1 MNETGATKETKKPLT
16 RKQKI
21 QARTLTRRAKIVEI
35 IVTTGKSTQSEL
47 ALELDVTRQT
57 IAEDIAVIT
66 ENGTDWLD
74 GFAAVGWIIMWQG
87 QITTTLKQITT
98 LTQEINKCTSE
109 KTKTEF
115 TFEACPFNAN
125 TEPDNYFKW
134 LSEYRKAISS
144 FYLKD
149 NNFADTAALSR
160 ALSIAQQTLQ
170 DLSERQVLYKKV
182 QALQIFYENNK
193 PKELTPTPEQE
204 EPPKR
209 KILKVLK
216 SKK

>member
-1 MNETGATKETKKPLT
+1 MNETGRSDQTKKPLT

-47 ALELDVTRQT
+47 ALILDVTRQT

-66 ENGTDWLD
+66 ENGSEWLD

-87 QITTTLKQITT
+87 QISTTLKQITT
-98 LTQEINKCTSE
+98 LTAEIEKCTSE
-109 KTKTEF
+109 KPETEF
-115 TFEACPFNAN
+115 TFDACPFDA
-125 TEPDNYFKW
+125 TKDPDNYFKW

-144 FYLKD
+144 YYLKD
-149 NNFADTAALSR
+149 NNFAETAALSR

-170 DLSERQVLYKKV
+170 DLAERQVLYKKV

-193 PKELTPTPEQE
+193 PKELKPTEETPKKKT
-204 EPPKR
+204 
-209 KILKVLK
+209 LKVLK